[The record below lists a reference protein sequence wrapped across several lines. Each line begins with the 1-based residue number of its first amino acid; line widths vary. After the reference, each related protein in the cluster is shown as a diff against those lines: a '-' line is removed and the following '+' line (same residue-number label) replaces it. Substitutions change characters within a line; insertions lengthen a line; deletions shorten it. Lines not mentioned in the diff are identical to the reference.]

1 MYTIT
6 TTFHPHGSRLEG
18 RNITAQGL
26 NGLFFNVLERTDP
39 AGGKWLH
46 EHASP
51 KPYSVISF
59 YTEQEELAG
68 LRYAAVSENAAA
80 IIAQSWQKV
89 YQRGERLQLGRYQ
102 QFSVSDVT
110 VQPGPGFMTLAES
123 RPKREVR
130 LRFLSP
136 TSFKQGP
143 GDLPLPLPGNV
154 FRTPLVVW
162 NSFAPPPLAIPDEWL
177 AWCGREV
184 FVTEHQIQTATIAIS
199 RQDSFTGFVGD
210 VTFRAHQGD
219 ESSLCIWNALA
230 QLAAFSGVGRKTTMG
245 MGAVEWVK

>member
-18 RNITAQGL
+18 RHITAQGL
-26 NGLFFNVLERTDP
+26 NGLFFNVLEQANP

-59 YTEQEELAG
+59 YTEQGELAG

-80 IIAQSWQKV
+80 LIAQSWQKV
-89 YQRGERLQLGRYQ
+89 YQTGEILKLGRCQ
-102 QFSVSDVT
+102 QFIVTDVT
-110 VQPGPGFMTLAES
+110 VEPGPGFMTLAES
-123 RPKREVR
+123 RPQRELR

-162 NSFAPPPLAIPDEWL
+162 NSFAPAPLHIPDEWL
-177 AWCGREV
+177 TWCGRDL
-184 FVTEHQIQTATIAIS
+184 FVTAHQIQTATIALN
-199 RQDSFTGFVGD
+199 RQDSFTGFVGE
-210 VTFRAHQGD
+210 VTFRAYQGD
-219 ESSLCIWNALA
+219 DHNLCIWHALA

-245 MGAVEWVK
+245 MGAVELVK